1 MAKGDKILM
10 RRRIHIFHYI
20 LVLWLAA
27 SFING
32 FAPAARAADTHST
45 TALEFEKIKPRFVPQ
60 MTSIRPWM
68 IFEVET
74 ENYIDL
80 YTYSPDRKTE
90 ALTDRIA
97 ARYPSPSADG
107 RFVFFQ
113 SSERDPFKDADVR
126 DRESLPKMRDP
137 MFLFQIYKLDMK
149 TKRAER
155 ISDGSAIDSFP
166 VVSPAGDR
174 VALCSR
180 GVEDVAKWQIITMD
194 FNGKQREPVNSADS
208 NSQLY
213 PSWSPDG
220 KKIAYVSVEWVF
232 EKDKQPA
239 PSTKLTIRDLE
250 KKTTASIPTKGV
262 ILSSLSWSPAGDQIA
277 FDVVD
282 PKTEKYS
289 IWKVNVD
296 GTNMEQLTEG
306 AYDREP
312 SWFPDGTKLVFSRGS
327 DENSP
332 RSIYALELATKKVT
346 KLLSAENGTLQY
358 PKVYNPESII
368 N

>member
-1 MAKGDKILM
+1 M
-10 RRRIHIFHYI
+10 RRRKLISCLIMAT
-20 LVLWLAA
+20 WLAA
-27 SFING
+27 SLFNG
-32 FAPAARAADTHST
+32 ATPAANASDKHTT
-45 TALEFEKIKPRFVPQ
+45 TAPELEKVRPKFIPQ
-60 MTSIRPWM
+60 ATSMRPW
-68 IFEVET
+68 ILFEVET

-80 YTYSPDRKTE
+80 FLYTPERNTE
-90 ALTDRIA
+90 VLTDRIS

-113 SSERDPFKDADVR
+113 SREKDPFKNTDALDPAF
-126 DRESLPKMRDP
+126 DKNKRDP
-137 MFLFQIYKLDMK
+137 VFLFQIYKLDMK
-149 TKRAER
+149 TKQTER

-174 VALCSR
+174 LALCSR
-180 GVEDVAKWQIITMD
+180 GVEDRARWQIITMD

-208 NSQLY
+208 NGQLY

-220 KKIAYVSVEWVF
+220 KKIAYVSVEWVHDK
-232 EKDKQPA
+232 EKNQPV
-239 PSTKLTIRDLE
+239 PSTRLTVRDLE
-250 KKTTASIPTKGV
+250 KKTTTAIPTKGV
-262 ILSSLSWSPAGDQIA
+262 ILSSLSWSPTGDQIA

-289 IWKVNVD
+289 IWKINVD

-312 SWFPDGTKLVFSRGS
+312 SWFPDGTKLIFSRAS

-332 RSIYALELATKKVT
+332 RSIYVMELATKKVI
-346 KLLSAENGTLQY
+346 KLLSAENATLQY

>member
-1 MAKGDKILM
+1 M
-10 RRRIHIFHYI
+10 HIFHYI
-20 LVLWLAA
+20 LVLWLAV

-32 FAPAARAADTHST
+32 LSPAALAADTHST
-45 TALEFEKIKPRFVPQ
+45 TALDFEKIKPRFVPQ
-60 MTSIRPWM
+60 TGPIKPWM
-68 IFEVET
+68 IFEVEG

-80 YTYSPDRKTE
+80 YLYSPDLKSE
-90 ALTDRIA
+90 VLTDRIS

-113 SSERDPFKDADVR
+113 SREKDPFKNTDALDPTF
-126 DRESLPKMRDP
+126 DKNKRDP
-137 MFLFQIYKLDMK
+137 VFLFQIYKLDMK
-149 TKRAER
+149 TRQAER

-174 VALCSR
+174 LALCSR
-180 GVEDVAKWQIITMD
+180 GVEDSAKWQILTMD
-194 FNGKQREPVNSADS
+194 FNGKQREPVNSADT

-220 KKIAYVSVEWVF
+220 KKIAYVSVEWVV
-232 EKDKQPA
+232 EQGKQPM
-239 PSTKLTIRDLE
+239 PSTKLMVRDLE
-250 KKTTASIPTKGV
+250 KKITTPIPTKGV
-262 ILSSLSWSPAGDQIA
+262 ILSSLSWSPGGDQIA

-289 IWKVNVD
+289 IWKINVD
-296 GTNMEQLTEG
+296 GTNMERLTEG
-306 AYDREP
+306 AFDREP
-312 SWFPDGTKLVFSRGS
+312 SWFPDGTKLIFSRAS

-346 KLLSAENGTLQY
+346 KLLSAENATLQY
-358 PKVYNPESII
+358 PKVYNAASI

>member
-1 MAKGDKILM
+1 M
-10 RRRIHIFHYI
+10 RRRKLISCLIMAT
-20 LVLWLAA
+20 WLAA
-27 SFING
+27 SLFNG
-32 FAPAARAADTHST
+32 VTPAANAADKHAANASE
-45 TALEFEKIKPRFVPQ
+45 LEKVKPKFIPQ
-60 MTSIRPWM
+60 AAAMRPWM

-80 YTYSPDRKTE
+80 FLFTPERNPE
-90 ALTDRIA
+90 VLTDRIS

-113 SSERDPFKDADVR
+113 SREKDPFKNTDALDPEF
-126 DRESLPKMRDP
+126 DKNKRDP
-137 MFLFQIYKLDMK
+137 VFLFQIYKLDMK
-149 TKRAER
+149 TKRTER

-166 VVSPAGDR
+166 VASPAGDR
-174 VALCSR
+174 LALCSR
-180 GVEDVAKWQIITMD
+180 GVEDRDRWQIITMD
-194 FNGKQREPVNSADS
+194 FNGKQREPVNSADT
-208 NSQLY
+208 NGQLY
-213 PSWSPDG
+213 PTWSPDG
-220 KKIAYVSVEWVF
+220 KKIAYVSVDWIVEQG
-232 EKDKQPA
+232 KQPM
-239 PSTKLTIRDLE
+239 PSTKLMVRDLE
-250 KKTTASIPTKGV
+250 KKATSSILTKGV
-262 ILSSLSWSPAGDQIA
+262 ILSSLSWSPAGNQIA

-289 IWKVNVD
+289 IWKINVD

-312 SWFPDGTKLVFSRGS
+312 AWFQDGTTLIFSRAS

-332 RSIYALELATKKVT
+332 RSIYVMEVATKKVT
-346 KLLSAENGTLQY
+346 KLLSAENATLQY